1 MKKNILFVLLLLF
14 IPLAQAVPPVT
25 SYWGT
30 VTLDGLTIPNAAVT
44 VVDSSGNTVASAT
57 TDSSSRYSVVVPWA
71 DSYTSSVSLTFKV
84 NGYTATSTTIGA
96 QGDDINLNLAA
107 SSSSGGSSGGGGG
120 GSSSGGTYP
129 SGSTSSGGA
138 AQATSSAVKTSTATP
153 VPATT
158 EVPVTTTAKP
168 VVTETTKPS
177 SASSAKSPGF
187 EAIIAVF
194 AIAMIASLL
203 KNNRFRR

>member
-44 VVDSSGNTVASAT
+44 VVDSSGNTVATAT

-84 NGYTATSTTIGA
+84 NGYIATTATIGA

-129 SGSTSSGGA
+129 SGYSNTGGA
-138 AQATSSAVKTSTATP
+138 AQATTVQTSTATP
-153 VPATT
+153 VGGKT
-158 EVPVTTTAKP
+158 EVPTTTATP
-168 VVTETTKPS
+168 VVTETTTATTKPT
-177 SASSAKSPGF
+177 SAPSTPAF

-194 AIAMIASLL
+194 AIAMIASVL
-203 KNNRFRR
+203 KNNRYRR